1 LILEVPKDVIWPEN
15 DTLGQFLNCYDW
27 DRLILN
33 AGSDNMLSARLVLC
47 TGPLPCKVSLLS
59 GIGARLQI
67 VRNGSFAC
75 LGSVGCSA
83 INISKLR
90 LVCAKSSEDYPSLSA
105 PFEVEG
111 ALLKLDDSILLDCSS
126 QLDGGS
132 IRAYGGATV
141 LVRTVQI

>member
-1 LILEVPKDVIWPEN
+1 MIWPEN
-15 DTLGQFLNCYDW
+15 DTLGHFLSYYDW

-33 AGSDNMLSARLVLC
+33 AGTVNLLSARLVLC
-47 TGPLPCKVSLLS
+47 TGPLPCKFSLL
-59 GIGARLQI
+59 GGVGARLQI

-83 INISKLR
+83 LNISKLR
-90 LVCAKSSEDYPSLSA
+90 LVCAKSSEDYPSMSA

-111 ALLKLDDSILLDCSS
+111 ALLKLDDSVLLGCSS
-126 QLDGGS
+126 HVDGGS

-141 LVRTVQI
+141 LVRTNDSFDML

>member
-1 LILEVPKDVIWPEN
+1 VIWPEN
-15 DTLGQFLNCYDW
+15 DTLGHFLSYYDW

-33 AGSDNMLSARLVLC
+33 AGTVNLLSARLVLC
-47 TGPLPCKVSLLS
+47 TGPLPCKFSLL
-59 GIGARLQI
+59 GGVGARLQI

-83 INISKLR
+83 LNISKLR
-90 LVCAKSSEDYPSLSA
+90 LVCAKSSEDYPSMSA

-111 ALLKLDDSILLDCSS
+111 ALLKLDDSVLLGCSS
-126 QLDGGS
+126 HVDGGS

-141 LVRTVQI
+141 LVRTNDSFDML